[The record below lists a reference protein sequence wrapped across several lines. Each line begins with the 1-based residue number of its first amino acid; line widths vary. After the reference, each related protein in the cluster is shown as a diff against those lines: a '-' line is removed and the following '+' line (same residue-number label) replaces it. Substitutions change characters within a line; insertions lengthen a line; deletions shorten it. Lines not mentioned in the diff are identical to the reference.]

1 MKRGGNGG
9 GNGPAKKKKKQ
20 AFKYAQAL
28 KHSKLFINP
37 DEKNGGFLVTFDTK
51 FITLGINEALKV
63 LGFFAD
69 KFYGPYKLLLPK
81 ETEEEKSKKKEEE
94 EEKKDI
100 PEGEKKEVEME
111 LREVRRFHI
120 YESGVAGIMGFKLID
135 PAIEPV
141 VLAKQMCD
149 CILSKDPE
157 ALELL
162 KKLKSLNRLVP
173 VDVFCPANDA
183 DVKTKAGPIIAK
195 SLGPDVK
202 PPRKFAIA
210 IKTRGNANFPRK
222 EAIDVLASI
231 VDPSHKVDLNNPDVF
246 IVADVFKSCCSVTV
260 TEDYERYKKYN
271 LHELLALAQPQN
283 GGGDDG
289 DSAADPKKE
298 EEGKATQE
306 KKESQ

>member
-1 MKRGGNGG
+1 MKRGGSGG
-9 GNGPAKKKKKQ
+9 SAPSKKKKRQ

-63 LGFFAD
+63 LGYFAD

-81 ETEEEKSKKKEEE
+81 ETEEEKAKKKSKAHNDAESEDD
-94 EEKKDI
+94 EKKP
-100 PEGEKKEVEME
+100 PEEGSTAAAPVEME

-141 VLAKQMCD
+141 VLAKQMCE

-162 KKLKSLNRLVP
+162 RKLKSLNRLVP
-173 VDVFCPANDA
+173 VDAFCPANDA
-183 DVKTKAGPIIAK
+183 DVKTKAGPVIAK
-195 SLGPDVK
+195 ALGPDVK

-222 EAIDVLASI
+222 EAIDVIASI
-231 VDPSHKVDLNNPDVF
+231 VDPSHKVDLSNPDVF
-246 IVADVFKSCCSVTV
+246 IVADVFKSCCSITV
-260 TEDYERYKKYN
+260 TEDYERFKKYN
-271 LHELLALAQPQN
+271 LHELLALAQP
-283 GGGDDG
+283 
-289 DSAADPKKE
+289 PKE
-298 EEGKATQE
+298 EEEE
-306 KKESQ
+306 KEKEETKPNTEEAK

>member
-1 MKRGGNGG
+1 MKRGNAG
-9 GNGPAKKKKKQ
+9 GNGPSKKKKKNQ
-20 AFKYAQAL
+20 AFKYAQAF

-37 DEKNGGFLVTFDTK
+37 DEKNGGFLITFDTK
-51 FITLGINEALKV
+51 FITVGINEALKV

-81 ETEEEKSKKKEEE
+81 ETEEEKAKKKDRSFIPPVIEEAEKKKKEEE
-94 EEKKDI
+94 
-100 PEGEKKEVEME
+100 GEKEVEME

-120 YESGVAGIMGFKLID
+120 YESGVAGIMAFKLVD
-135 PAIEPV
+135 PAIDPV

-149 CILSKDPE
+149 CILSKDPD

-162 KKLKSLNRLVP
+162 GKLKSLNRLVP
-173 VDVFCPANDA
+173 VDIFCPANDA
-183 DVKTKAGPIIAK
+183 DVKAKAGPIIAK
-195 SLGPDVK
+195 TLGPDAK

-222 EAIDVLASI
+222 EAIEVLASI
-231 VDPSHKVDLNNPDVF
+231 VDPSHKVDLSNPDVY

-271 LHELLALAQPQN
+271 LHELLALAQPK
-283 GGGDDG
+283 DE
-289 DSAADPKKE
+289 AAKEEKEEDKKE
-298 EEGKATQE
+298 
-306 KKESQ
+306 

>member
-1 MKRGGNGG
+1 MKRGNSNGG
-9 GNGPAKKKKKQ
+9 SGPSKKKKKQ

-81 ETEEEKSKKKEEE
+81 ETEEEKAKRKDKAYDFVEEKKEEGE
-94 EEKKDI
+94 EEKK
-100 PEGEKKEVEME
+100 EEVEME

-141 VLAKQMCD
+141 VLAKQMCE
-149 CILSKDPE
+149 CTLSKDPE

-173 VDVFCPANDA
+173 VDAFCPANDA
-183 DVKTKAGPIIAK
+183 DVKAKAGPIIAK

-222 EAIDVLASI
+222 EAIDVLAST
-231 VDPSHKVDLNNPDVF
+231 VDPSHKVDLNNPDVY

-271 LHELLALAQPQN
+271 LHELLALAQPQPSKK
-283 GGGDDG
+283 DG
-289 DSAADPKKE
+289 E
-298 EEGKATQE
+298 EK
-306 KKESQ
+306 